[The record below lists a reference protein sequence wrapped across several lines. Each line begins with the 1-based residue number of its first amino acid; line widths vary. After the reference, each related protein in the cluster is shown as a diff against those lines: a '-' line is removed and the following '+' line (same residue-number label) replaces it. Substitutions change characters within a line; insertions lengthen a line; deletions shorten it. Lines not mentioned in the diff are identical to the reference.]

1 MGLGQDLKLGVRL
14 LQRSP
19 GLVAVAALS
28 IGLGIG
34 VNTTMFSVLHAAL
47 FDKPEVRAPEELVN
61 LYTRRA
67 DTEEFSTSSVADWR
81 DLRERSESL
90 SDLAGYSWALLN
102 VELDGRPSLE
112 VGSVVTP
119 GYFEMLGV
127 EAEHGR
133 RFLPEEQER
142 GAAPVVLLTHR
153 FWDRVYAKDP
163 SAIGDSLRIGGAEF
177 TITGVLPAGFNGLL
191 RGIEAELF
199 VPTAQLELVEPAGSI
214 DTKGRRPAA
223 TTLHDWRGYRFLT
236 LTGRLAENQSA
247 AGAAAELETL
257 MASLASEHPDSNENL
272 TVTVM
277 PTSKVLVNPSVDG
290 TLLPGAGLLLV
301 MVGLVLLVACANLAN
316 LLLARAVARRREIG
330 VRLALGASQ
339 RQLLRQLLSESS
351 LLAAV
356 GAISGLALAFFA
368 LRFLAAAKLDLPIS
382 PTFDFELGGPVL
394 FFALGLTALTALIC
408 GSIPALQAAR
418 TSLVPALKAEA
429 GTGQSRGS
437 RRLPP
442 LGSVLVVLQVA
453 LSLVLVIGA
462 SLMAR
467 SVGAARHVDLGFDPE
482 PVGVLT
488 LDLDTLE
495 LEPAEAR
502 ERFHRL
508 ADALAAE
515 PEIESAGLTT
525 RIPLGLNM
533 VNGDFF
539 IPGHRESEDEPPL
552 RLEITYADPGY
563 FDVMGSKLLE
573 GRLFDTRDRAGAP
586 RVAVVTR
593 EMARRF
599 WPEEGALGQRFRL
612 GTADSSEVEIVGVI
626 DDHKVITP
634 GEATRP
640 FVHLAYDQS
649 AGSYG
654 LIAFRSRTG
663 AEAALDRAV
672 ARVQAVEPSA
682 FLVDSTTLVRQ
693 RDTMLLPVRAGG
705 GVFAAMALLA
715 LALSGTGLAG
725 LIAYRVG
732 QRTREIGLHMALG
745 ADRGTIAR
753 RVLTESLGFVAAGS
767 ALGLLGAFALGKA
780 LESVLYV
787 SSWDPLSVLIGVGA
801 LLLVAALA
809 SWAPARRASQV
820 DPLVALRQT

>member
-1 MGLGQDLKLGVRL
+1 MSLGQDLKLGVRV
-14 LQRSP
+14 LQKSP

-47 FDKPEVRAPEELVN
+47 FDRPEVDAPEQLVN
-61 LYTRRA
+61 VYTRRENSEGFG
-67 DTEEFSTSSVADWR
+67 TNSIADWR

-90 SDLAGYSWALLN
+90 SDLAGYSLALMN
-102 VELDGRPSLE
+102 VERDGRPSLE
-112 VGSVVTP
+112 VGSIVTP

-127 EAEHGR
+127 DAQHGR
-133 RFLPEEQER
+133 RFLSEEQER

-153 FWDRVYAKDP
+153 YWERAFAQDP
-163 SAIGDSLRIGGAEF
+163 SAIGDSLRIGGADF
-177 TITGVLPAGFNGLL
+177 TIAGVLPQGFNGLL

-199 VPTAQLELVEPAGSI
+199 VPAAQLELVEPAGQI
-214 DTKGRRPAA
+214 ENQGRRPSGAS
-223 TTLHDWRGYRFLT
+223 LFDWRGYRFLT
-236 LTGRLAENQSA
+236 LTGRLADGQNSA
-247 AGAAAELETL
+247 GVQAELQTL
-257 MASLASEHPDSNENL
+257 MAALASEHPDSNEKL
-272 TVTVM
+272 TATVL
-277 PTSKVLVNPSVDG
+277 PTSKVLVNPSIDG

-339 RQLLRQLLSESS
+339 RQLLRQLLAESS

-356 GAISGLALAFFA
+356 GALSGLAIAFVA
-368 LRFLAAAKLDLPIS
+368 LRFLATAELDLPIS
-382 PTFDFELGGPVL
+382 PNFDYELGGPVL

-429 GTGQSRGS
+429 GTGYSRGS
-437 RRLPP
+437 RRLPS

-453 LSLVLVIGA
+453 FSLILVIGA

-467 SVGAARHVDLGFDPE
+467 SVGAARDVDLGFEAE

-488 LDLDTLE
+488 LDLDALD
-495 LEPAEAR
+495 LDRSEAR
-502 ERFHRL
+502 ERFRAL

-515 PEIESAGLTT
+515 PEIEAAGLTT

-533 VNGDFF
+533 VNGNFF
-539 IPGHRESEDEPPL
+539 IPGHRETEDDPPL
-552 RLEITYADPGY
+552 QLEITYADPGY
-563 FDVMGSKLLE
+563 FDVMGSQLLE
-573 GRLFDTRDRAGAP
+573 GRLFDSRDRAGAP

-599 WPEEGALGQRFRL
+599 WPEEGAVGKRFRMNV
-612 GTADSSEVEIVGVI
+612 ADSSEIEIVGVI
-626 DDHKVITP
+626 EDHKVITP
-634 GEATRP
+634 GEMTRP
-640 FVHLAYDQS
+640 FVHLAWDQS
-649 AGSYG
+649 AGSYS
-654 LIAFRSRTG
+654 LLAFRSRTG
-663 AEAALDRAV
+663 ADGLLEKAA
-672 ARVQAVEPSA
+672 ARVQALEPGA

-705 GVFAAMALLA
+705 SVFAAMALLA

-753 RVLTESLGFVAAGS
+753 NVLTESLGFVAAGS
-767 ALGLLGAFALGKA
+767 GLGLLGAFALGKA

-787 SSWDPLSVLIGVGA
+787 SSWDPVSMVVGVGA
-801 LLLVAALA
+801 LIVVAALA
-809 SWAPARRASQV
+809 SWAPARRAARV
-820 DPLVALRQT
+820 DPLIALRQT